1 MFNLFWYAVFRPCPV
16 AVFVVQN
23 SFVIMTDF
31 SRQDLVEMLNKN
43 GISPA
48 ATNFRERVEKYIL
61 IHFDLLKEEL
71 VDPKKYKNLCVRFA
85 SVVKG
90 HYAEADGHLNRMFEK
105 HEVIIIH
112 ITGCPSKCIF
122 DHFGVKI
129 QILSTF
135 TNLCFFA
142 IMVFENHRKSLI
154 QLHIQHCE

>member
-71 VDPKKYKNLCVRFA
+71 VDPKKYKNLDFSISSPEKNPHQNDFLV
-85 SVVKG
+85 SVNCK
-90 HYAEADGHLNRMFEK
+90 EK
-105 HEVIIIH
+105 CLRV
-112 ITGCPSKCIF
+112 CPEMTSS
-122 DHFGVKI
+122 GGGWGSAKI
-129 QILSTF
+129 
-135 TNLCFFA
+135 
-142 IMVFENHRKSLI
+142 
-154 QLHIQHCE
+154 